1 MYPQVRSERAE
12 SHEVIA
18 PEAQTMPLVLASP
31 HSGQDYP
38 DELVRASRLDSLNLR
53 RSEDSFVDE
62 IFDVAPAL
70 GAPLLR
76 ALFPRAF
83 VDPNREPFE
92 LDPAM
97 FADRLPDY
105 VNSRSPR
112 VAAGLGTVARVVG
125 NGASIYRRKLT
136 TEEAQNRLRRC
147 YWPYHRALR
156 ELVDQTRQRFGFCI
170 LVDCHS
176 MPSGVPE
183 ERPGR
188 GHLRRRG
195 AEAMGGMVSPSV
207 QFVIG
212 DCHGSA
218 CAPAITDRLEN
229 ALAEFNYYVTRNSPY
244 AGGFVTRHYGNPG
257 QGVHAVQIEVNRC
270 IYMDEQRFERG
281 ADLPL
286 LRNQMGQVISALGS
300 LSMEDLAA

>member
-1 MYPQVRSERAE
+1 MSSEKTA

-18 PEAQTMPLVLASP
+18 PQAQTLPLVMASP
-31 HSGQDYP
+31 HSGQHYP
-38 DELVRASRLDSLNLR
+38 EELAHASRLDALNLR

-62 IFDVAPAL
+62 LFEGAPDL

-76 ALFPRAF
+76 ALFPRAY
-83 VDPNREPFE
+83 VDPNREPYE

-112 VAAGLGTVARVVG
+112 VAAGLGTIARVVG

-136 TEEAQNRLRRC
+136 TEEAHGRLRRC

-156 ELVDQTRQRFGFCI
+156 QLVEQTQERFGFCI

-176 MPSGVPE
+176 MPSGGPQA
-183 ERPGR
+183 G
-188 GHLRRRG
+188 GTLRRKG
-195 AEAMGGMVSPSV
+195 AEQMGGQVSPSV

-212 DCHGSA
+212 DCHGTS
-218 CAPAITDRLEN
+218 CAPAVTDRLES
-229 ALAEFNYYVTRNSPY
+229 ALTGFNYHVTRNSPY
-244 AGGFVTRHYGNPG
+244 AGGFVTRHYGNPD
-257 QGVHAVQIEVNRC
+257 QGLHAVQIEVNRC
-270 IYMDEQRFERG
+270 IYMDERRIERG
-281 ADLPL
+281 ADLPV
-286 LRNQMGQVISALGS
+286 LRAQMDQVVSALGS
-300 LSMEDLAA
+300 LSREELAA